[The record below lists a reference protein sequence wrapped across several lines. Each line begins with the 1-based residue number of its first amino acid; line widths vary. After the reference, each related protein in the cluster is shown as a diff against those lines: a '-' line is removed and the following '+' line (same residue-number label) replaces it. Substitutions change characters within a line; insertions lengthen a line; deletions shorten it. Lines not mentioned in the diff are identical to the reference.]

1 MALEESS
8 ELGRLG
14 PNPITAFECWIIR
27 WNFKFSQDFINQPQ
41 PPEQESMFHKNRAL
55 DKFIKLLS
63 PVQLSF
69 NVCREAG
76 CGASRA
82 AADDDEEEV
91 GVSQELFYPL
101 DMDKVK
107 DFTEDLSESSAAMEG
122 FMSGDT
128 TQPSLGT
135 SQLASCFFPSFN

>member
-1 MALEESS
+1 M
-8 ELGRLG
+8 
-14 PNPITAFECWIIR
+14 
-27 WNFKFSQDFINQPQ
+27 FS
-41 PPEQESMFHKNRAL
+41 KVL
-55 DKFIKLLS
+55 T
-63 PVQLSF
+63 
-69 NVCREAG
+69 CREAG
-76 CGASRA
+76 CGASRAA

-107 DFTEDLSESSAAMEG
+107 DFTEDLRESSAAMEG

-135 SQLASCFFPSFN
+135 SQLASCFFPSLRFYITVLHNDLG